1 MIDPIAKAYLRVI
14 EEETSSGVVDS
25 TKTQVNKVFGDAESE
40 KKAHETA
47 PKSSTEKVEKEVED
61 PTEAPDELTS
71 AGADGKLKAVKTEGS
86 NPFDVLY
93 NKVLNEEMFDF

>member
-61 PTEAPDELTS
+61 PTEAPD
-71 AGADGKLKAVKTEGS
+71 
-86 NPFDVLY
+86 
-93 NKVLNEEMFDF
+93 

>member
-40 KKAHETA
+40 KKLMRQHQNRQQ
-47 PKSSTEKVEKEVED
+47 K
-61 PTEAPDELTS
+61 
-71 AGADGKLKAVKTEGS
+71 KLKK
-86 NPFDVLY
+86 
-93 NKVLNEEMFDF
+93 K

>member
-93 NKVLNEEMFDF
+93 NKV